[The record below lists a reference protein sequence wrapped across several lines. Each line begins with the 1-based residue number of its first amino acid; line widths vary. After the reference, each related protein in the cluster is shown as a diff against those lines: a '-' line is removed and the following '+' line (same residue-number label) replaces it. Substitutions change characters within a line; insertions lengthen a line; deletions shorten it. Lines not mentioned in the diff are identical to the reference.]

1 MSIVRLADRDPPPL
15 SRCVDEAAV
24 LEMYL
29 MPVSVIFLA
38 CAIFVVYVVT
48 MHAVALNGMLVEAA
62 RERLSK
68 STKSTGSTKS
78 PGHCIDCCL
87 WLYSSAAEVVQDSLG
102 EDEGGGGEEEEEEE
116 EEGDEKDTTKKGVSI
131 VPGMRLLCGTHR

>member
-1 MSIVRLADRDPPPL
+1 MSIVRLAFRDPPPL
-15 SRCVDEAAV
+15 FRCVDEAAV

-62 RERLSK
+62 RERLSNTK
-68 STKSTGSTKS
+68 STESTKSR
-78 PGHCIDCCL
+78 GHCIDCCL

-116 EEGDEKDTTKKGVSI
+116 EGDEKDTKKKGVSI